1 MNRWVKALLGI
12 VVVVIVVFVLFTTVF
27 PWFDRTFVNDPVL
40 GATTSAKPVAAAHA
54 G

>member
-1 MNRWVKALLGI
+1 VNRWVKALVGLVAFAI
-12 VVVVIVVFVLFTTVF
+12 VVVLLFTTVF

-40 GATTSAKPVAAAHA
+40 GSAPAAHA